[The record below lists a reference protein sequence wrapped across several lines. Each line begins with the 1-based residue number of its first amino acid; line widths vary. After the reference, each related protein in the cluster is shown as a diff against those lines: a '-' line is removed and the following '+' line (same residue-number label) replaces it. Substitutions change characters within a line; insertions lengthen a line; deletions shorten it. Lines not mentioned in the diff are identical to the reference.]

1 MNGDTTERLSQES
14 QCPNAKEHGLLAR
27 ASAFA
32 GGVLSSIQTLAGTTA
47 CKGVQ
52 IARLKD
58 WAKENDCWIENP
70 ESLGVFSD
78 RGSENEV
85 YMAYDGIHVY
95 KLNDFRYSDDNLTPF
110 FERIVA
116 HNQYFTACPYDFIGF
131 SQNRDR
137 KITFHTFELINQI
150 CQLFPRSKRLINR
163 KSVGTIAYMP
173 GLRLWKDLLVD
184 NETIAHAM
192 RYIMPQRKGYNNP
205 YA

>member
-1 MNGDTTERLSQES
+1 MDGDTTERLSQES
-14 QCPNAKEHGLLAR
+14 QCPDAKEHGLLAR

-32 GGVLSSIQTLAGTTA
+32 GEVLSSIQALAGTTA

-116 HNQYFTACPYDFIGF
+116 HNQYVQTLP
-131 SQNRDR
+131 
-137 KITFHTFELINQI
+137 
-150 CQLFPRSKRLINR
+150 
-163 KSVGTIAYMP
+163 
-173 GLRLWKDLLVD
+173 
-184 NETIAHAM
+184 
-192 RYIMPQRKGYNNP
+192 
-205 YA
+205 

>member
-1 MNGDTTERLSQES
+1 MDGDTTERLSQES
-14 QCPNAKEHGLLAR
+14 QCPDAKEHGLLAR

-32 GGVLSSIQTLAGTTA
+32 GGVLSSIQALAGTTA

-116 HNQYFTACPYDFIGF
+116 HNNT
-131 SQNRDR
+131 SQHAPT
-137 KITFHTFELINQI
+137 I
-150 CQLFPRSKRLINR
+150 S
-163 KSVGTIAYMP
+163 SVSHRIEMEKFVLSFANN
-173 GLRLWKDLLVD
+173 LL
-184 NETIAHAM
+184 
-192 RYIMPQRKGYNNP
+192 
-205 YA
+205 